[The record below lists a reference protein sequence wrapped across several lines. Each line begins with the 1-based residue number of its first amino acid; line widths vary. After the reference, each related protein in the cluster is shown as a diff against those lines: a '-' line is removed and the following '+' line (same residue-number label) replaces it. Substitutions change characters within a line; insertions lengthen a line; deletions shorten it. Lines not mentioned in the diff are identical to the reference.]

1 MCRRWLD
8 ENMPPRAN
16 LNPEDLILFTSSFI
30 TMKVFLDLTAVTA
43 GLGSDLI
50 FSEQNPFCA
59 AVFAQHLAQ

>member
-8 ENMPPRAN
+8 ENMPPCAN
-16 LNPEDLILFTSSFI
+16 LNSEDLILLTFTVISLE
-30 TMKVFLDLTAVTA
+30 VFLDLTAVTA

-50 FSEQNPFCA
+50 FSDQNPFCA